1 MALCLAMIGG
11 PAGAQTDDD
20 LQSLVRGNSAFAL
33 ELYRELSKTNGNLF
47 LSPYSISNVLAV
59 AMAGARANTEEQMAR
74 VLRFELAPPRLH
86 GAFGSLALSLRAA
99 SAESTGLVL
108 RIANG
113 LWVQAGLGLRSG
125 YLSLVGEYYAVVPG
139 EYDFI
144 DDAVGGREQINRWV
158 RQRTDDRVAEFLPV
172 GIPDGST
179 RLLLVNA
186 TYFKGQWMTPF
197 DDSQSTIAP
206 FWTTADLSI
215 DVPMMVQEGR
225 FRFMEN
231 REWRLLELPY
241 EGGRMAMLL
250 LLPVERGVLK
260 QLEQALT
267 VDVIRSLQEQ
277 TEDTSLR
284 VIIPR
289 FSIRSEFSLA
299 DALAALGMV
308 DPFMAHSDFSG
319 ISESVDLHLTDVLHS
334 AFVDVDEEGTVAAAA
349 TGLGFSTR
357 AFVRP
362 PVFRADRPFAFAI
375 QDRESGSIL
384 FLGRVANPLD
394 G

>member
-1 MALCLAMIGG
+1 MIGG
-11 PAGAQTDDD
+11 PALAQTDDD

-33 ELYRELSKTNGNLF
+33 ELYQELSKTNGNLF

-59 AMAGARANTEEQMAR
+59 AMAGARARTEEQMAR
-74 VLRFELAPPRLH
+74 VLRFELTQPRLH
-86 GAFGSLALSLRAA
+86 SAFGSLASSLRAA

-108 RIANG
+108 RITNG
-113 LWVQAGLGLRSG
+113 LWVQSGLGLRSQ
-125 YLSLVGEYYAVVPG
+125 YLSLVGEYYAVIPG
-139 EYDFI
+139 EYDFVH
-144 DDAVGGREQINRWV
+144 DASGAREQINRWV
-158 RQRTDDRVAEFLPV
+158 RERTEDSVVELLPV

-186 TYFKGQWMTPF
+186 TYFKGQWMSRF
-197 DDSQSTIAP
+197 DDSQAMIAP
-206 FWTTADLSI
+206 FWTTSDLSI
-215 DVPMMVQEGR
+215 DAPMMVQEGR

-241 EGGRMAMLL
+241 EGGRMAMLV
-250 LLPVERGVLK
+250 LLPMERGVLR

-267 VDVIRSLQEQ
+267 VDMIRSFQEQ

-284 VIIPR
+284 VIIPK
-289 FSIRSEFSLA
+289 FSIRSEVSLA
-299 DALAALGMV
+299 DALAALGML

-319 ISESVDLHLTDVLHS
+319 ISDSVDLRLTDVLHS
-334 AFVDVDEEGTVAAAA
+334 AFVDVDEEGTEAAAA

-357 AFVRP
+357 ALVPP
-362 PVFRADRPFAFAI
+362 PVFRADRPFVFAI
-375 QDRESGSIL
+375 QDRDSGSIL
-384 FLGRVANPLD
+384 FLGRLANPLD